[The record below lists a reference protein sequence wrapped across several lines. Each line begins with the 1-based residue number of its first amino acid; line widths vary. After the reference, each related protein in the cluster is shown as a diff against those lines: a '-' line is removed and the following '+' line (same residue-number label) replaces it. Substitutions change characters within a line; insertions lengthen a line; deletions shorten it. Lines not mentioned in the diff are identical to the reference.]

1 MVTSYLCVLSF
12 VPGTIEEVKK
22 YLLTKHELSTYHVE
36 GERSEKVHN
45 SVSQS
50 WLVVFC

>member
-1 MVTSYLCVLSF
+1 MVTSYLCALSF

-22 YLLTKHELSTYHVE
+22 YLLTKHELSTYHVFILKVE
-36 GERSEKVHN
+36 GECSEKVHN

-50 WLVVFC
+50 